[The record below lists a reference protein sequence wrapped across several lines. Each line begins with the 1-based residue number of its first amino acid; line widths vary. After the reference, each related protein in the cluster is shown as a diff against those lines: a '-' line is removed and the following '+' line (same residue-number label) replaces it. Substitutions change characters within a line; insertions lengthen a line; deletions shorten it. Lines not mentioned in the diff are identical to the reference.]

1 MEENLPKMIREM
13 IDYYTDTKLA
23 PRLAE
28 FVKKEDYEQRVSLKL
43 DQYIFNEYVKNI
55 QEAEMCNDKEFKT
68 DERLF
73 LIEQSL
79 QKMVPRDEMKTQLKL
94 KVNNDKINGILNE
107 LHNL

>member
-1 MEENLPKMIREM
+1 
-13 IDYYTDTKLA
+13 
-23 PRLAE
+23 
-28 FVKKEDYEQRVSLKL
+28 
-43 DQYIFNEYVKNI
+43 
-55 QEAEMCNDKEFKT
+55 MCNDKEFKT

-79 QKMVPRDEMKTQLKL
+79 NRMVPRDEMKTQLKL